1 MVTRTGGDCSGRLES
16 PVETDPVTEGLVAS
30 LNRPGGNLTG
40 FTHMSVGIAAKR
52 LEILHD
58 LLPKIRTFAFLTNK
72 SSAINVSYVH
82 EMEAAAAVL
91 GIQVHF
97 ADAQTDSDLNPAFER
112 LVRLKVGAL
121 ALSGDQF
128 HFSRRDQIISLAAR
142 HKIPAIYSTR
152 QFVMAGGLMSY
163 GPSLLDAFR
172 QGGLYAA
179 KILKGAKPGDL
190 PVFQPT
196 KYEFVINLKTDKAL
210 GLPIP
215 SGLISFADEVI
226 E

>member
-1 MVTRTGGDCSGRLES
+1 LFRAAGVPIVFSLG
-16 PVETDPVTEGLVAS
+16 TDPVTEGHVAS

-72 SSAINVSYVH
+72 SSSINVSYVH

-163 GPSLLDAFR
+163 GPNLADGYR
-172 QGGLYAA
+172 QIGIMTGRVLNGTSSA
-179 KILKGAKPGDL
+179 
-190 PVFQPT
+190 QP
-196 KYEFVINLKTDKAL
+196 
-210 GLPIP
+210 
-215 SGLISFADEVI
+215 SSSW
-226 E
+226 

>member
-1 MVTRTGGDCSGRLES
+1 
-16 PVETDPVTEGLVAS
+16 
-30 LNRPGGNLTG
+30 
-40 FTHMSVGIAAKR
+40 
-52 LEILHD
+52 
-58 LLPKIRTFAFLTNK
+58 
-72 SSAINVSYVH
+72 
-82 EMEAAAAVL
+82 MEAAAAVL

-121 ALSGDQF
+121 ALSSDQF

-163 GPSLLDAFR
+163 GPNLADGYR
-172 QGGLYAA
+172 QIGIMTGRVLNGTSPA
-179 KILKGAKPGDL
+179 DL
-190 PVFQPT
+190 PVQRPT
-196 KYEFVINLKTDKAL
+196 KFELVINVKTAKAL
-210 GLPIP
+210 DLDVPP
-215 SGLISFADEVI
+215 TLLARADEVI